1 VRKVFAFGLAVLALM
16 AFATAPIFAQDAA
29 KPADTKDK
37 ASCEGKTAASKAEC
51 AKTCAAAKASSVNGK
66 AICPGMSGAGAT
78 EAKMISA
85 EGAKCAT
92 MSKEECAKLCGGDGK
107 CDMISLSIKGMTCTG
122 CEQTITTALQGIEG
136 VKKVAK
142 ISYKDGYA
150 LVCSEK
156 GKVNQ
161 EALLT
166 AISNKGY
173 EAQVIPAVATTT
185 VSGKG
190 KVCSPENKAACAKE
204 KEAEKTGIEG
214 TK

>member
-1 VRKVFAFGLAVLALM
+1 VRKVFAFSIAVLALM

-29 KPADTKDK
+29 KAADTTK
-37 ASCEGKTAASKAEC
+37 ASCAGKTAESKADC

-66 AICPGMSGAGAT
+66 AICPAMKGAGAT

-85 EGAKCAT
+85 EGGKCAT
-92 MSKEECAKLCGGDGK
+92 MTKEECAKLCGGDGK
-107 CDMISLSIKGMTCTG
+107 CDMINLSISGMTCTG
-122 CEQTITTALQGIEG
+122 CEQTISAAVEKIAG
-136 VKKVAK
+136 VKKVAM
-142 ISYKDGYA
+142 ISYKDGA
-150 LVCSEK
+150 AIVCCEP
-156 GKVNQ
+156 GKVKQ

-173 EAQVIPAVATTT
+173 EAQIVPAVATTT
-185 VSGKG
+185 VTGKG

-204 KEAEKTGIEG
+204 KEAAKTGIEG